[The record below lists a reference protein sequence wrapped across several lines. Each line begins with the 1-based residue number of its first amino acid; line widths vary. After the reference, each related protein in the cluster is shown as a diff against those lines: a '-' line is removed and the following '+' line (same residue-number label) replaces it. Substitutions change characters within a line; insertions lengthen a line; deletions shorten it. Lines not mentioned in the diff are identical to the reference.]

1 MRPHEATRVTARSG
15 AGRRTN
21 PQPGSRRRGEDLE
34 QAIYAAVVGLLAKR
48 GYGACTMEGIAAAA
62 KTGKAALYRRWSN
75 VDDLIVAALDAM
87 MPAFDPPDT
96 GTIRDDLIELLDQ
109 MVRMTRSHVGRMV
122 QHIFTG
128 REVDRSALK
137 VIKHRLMEPRKEIMR
152 SVIQRGMDRGEVRP
166 DIMIDCVCDVGPA
179 VVMMRQLET
188 GKVTN
193 ADVENIVDEI
203 LMPLLRPDPTSPD
216 ATSPDATS

>member
-1 MRPHEATRVTARSG
+1 MTPHGASRVTARSG

-21 PQPGSRRRGEDLE
+21 PQAGSRRRGEDLE
-34 QAIYAAVVGLLAKR
+34 QAIYDAVVSLLAKH

-62 KTGKAALYRRWSN
+62 KTGKAALYRRWSS

-96 GTIRDDLIELLDQ
+96 GSIRDDLIELLDQ
-109 MVRMTRSHVGRMV
+109 MARMTRSHVGRMM

-137 VIKHRLMEPRKEIMR
+137 VIKHRLMEPRKEIIR
-152 SVIQRGMDRGEVRP
+152 NVIQRGIDRGEVRP
-166 DIMIDCVCDVGPA
+166 DVVIDCVCDVGPA
-179 VVMMRQLET
+179 VLMMRQLET
-188 GKVTN
+188 GRISH
-193 ADVENIVDEI
+193 ADVENIVDAI
-203 LMPLLRPDPTSPD
+203 LMPLLRRDT
-216 ATSPDATS
+216 T